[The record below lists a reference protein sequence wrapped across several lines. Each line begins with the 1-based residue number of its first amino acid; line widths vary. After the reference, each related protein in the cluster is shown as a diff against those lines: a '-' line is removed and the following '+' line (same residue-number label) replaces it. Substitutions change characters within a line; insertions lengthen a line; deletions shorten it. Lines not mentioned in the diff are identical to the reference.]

1 MPWPKPVGQAG
12 GVRIEGSG
20 SLEGICVKKQP
31 SISDG
36 ISLQGVC
43 AVLRVYWLAGVPV
56 LGEGGLGHLSEKG
69 DGTLALGAENR
80 VLDGQWMVG

>member
-1 MPWPKPVGQAG
+1 MG
-12 GVRIEGSG
+12 IEGSG
-20 SLEGICVKKQP
+20 SLEGICLEKQP

-36 ISLQGVC
+36 ISLQVVC

-56 LGEGGLGHLSEKG
+56 LGEGGLGQLSEKG
-69 DGTLALGAENR
+69 GETLVLGAEHR